1 MIIPNFNN
9 EKKNNPFDVHK
20 IKNKNHYVN
29 SKKQLFR
36 KLNLYLNSNNKIKNL
51 TNYDKQA
58 LNYYLGNIDGKSGR
72 RMIKFLYKEIKSN

>member
-1 MIIPNFNN
+1 M
-9 EKKNNPFDVHK
+9 KKNNPFDVHK

-58 LNYYLGNIDGKSGR
+58 LNYYLVTSMVNLEEG
-72 RMIKFLYKEIKSN
+72 